1 METTYTER
9 VMLDDHYYQVI
20 TAKTGGMGRVW
31 LLKKDPAEQF
41 DWIYRSGLAVKTFD
55 FVNDERIVEQEL
67 NHWVTLDHP
76 AILPLLKIGR
86 LNFQLAA
93 VMPMREGSLHDLL
106 EEHGAL
112 SEKEVLSILRQLISG
127 LDYAYRHW
135 TLLHLDLKPSN
146 VLILSKKP
154 LKVQIADWGISRL
167 AGDQM
172 LANTKARKGL
182 ANREEMITSY
192 AAGTLIFMA
201 PERFSGSWSLSS
213 QADIYSLGMIAIMLN
228 TGVLPFRFGLVDP
241 VEEIVTGSYFENAKT
256 ILRDRSSSFVRF
268 CLECI
273 HPLTEH
279 RLKNYEELLRHSR

>member
-1 METTYTER
+1 LKTDTKR
-9 VMLDDHYYQVI
+9 ALLDDHYYQVI
-20 TAKTGGMGRVW
+20 TTKTGGMGRVW
-31 LLKKDPAEQF
+31 LLMKDPTEQF
-41 DWIYRSGLAVKTFD
+41 DWIYRSRLAVKTFD

-76 AILPLLKIGR
+76 GILPLIKIGR

-106 EEHGAL
+106 EDHGAL
-112 SEKEVLSILRQLISG
+112 SEKEVLSILRQLVSG

-167 AGDQM
+167 AGEQM

-182 ANREEMITSY
+182 VNRDGMITSY
-192 AAGTLIFMA
+192 AAGTPIFMA
-201 PERFSGSWSLSS
+201 PERFSGVWSFSP
-213 QADIYSLGMIAIMLN
+213 QADIYSLGMMAIMLA
-228 TGVLPFRFGLVDP
+228 TGVLPFRFGLIDP
-241 VEEIVTGSYFENAKT
+241 IEEIVTGSYFENAKT
-256 ILRDRSSSFVRF
+256 ILRDRSSSFARF

-273 HPLTEH
+273 RPLTEH
-279 RLKNYEELLRHSR
+279 RLKNYEELLRHAR

>member
-1 METTYTER
+1 METTHTKR
-9 VMLDDHYYQVI
+9 VLLDGHYYQVI
-20 TAKTGGMGRVW
+20 SAKDGGMGRVW
-31 LLKKDPAEQF
+31 LLKKDPVEGF

-55 FVNDERIVEQEL
+55 LANDERIVEQEL

-86 LNFQLAA
+86 LDFHLAA
-93 VMPMREGSLHDLL
+93 IMPMLEGSLHDLL
-106 EEHGAL
+106 KEHGSL
-112 SEKEVLSILRQLISG
+112 SEKEVLSTLRQLISG

-182 ANREEMITSY
+182 VNREEMITSY

-201 PERFSGSWSLSS
+201 PERFSGSWSLSP

-228 TGVLPFRFGLVDP
+228 TGVLPFRFGLIDP

-256 ILRDRSSSFVRF
+256 ILRDRSLSFGRF

-273 HPLTEH
+273 HPLTEY
-279 RLKNYEELLRHSR
+279 RLKNYEELLRHIR

>member
-1 METTYTER
+1 
-9 VMLDDHYYQVI
+9 
-20 TAKTGGMGRVW
+20 MGRVW
-31 LLKKDPAEQF
+31 LLKKDPVEGF

-55 FVNDERIVEQEL
+55 LANDERIVEQEL

-86 LNFQLAA
+86 LDFHLAA
-93 VMPMREGSLHDLL
+93 IMPMLEGSLHDLL
-106 EEHGAL
+106 KEHGSL
-112 SEKEVLSILRQLISG
+112 SEKEVLSTLRQLISG

-182 ANREEMITSY
+182 VNREEMITSY

-201 PERFSGSWSLSS
+201 PERFSGSWSLSP

-228 TGVLPFRFGLVDP
+228 TGVLPFRFGLIDP

-256 ILRDRSSSFVRF
+256 ILRDRSLSFGRF

-273 HPLTEH
+273 HPLTEY
-279 RLKNYEELLRHSR
+279 RLKNYEELLRHIR